1 MGVWTAAIRPL
12 SEVRRKVATGQGQ
25 SSSGRSLLRWLIAK
39 ISGRVRTES
48 RLLLV
53 ERINLA
59 PRQSLSLI
67 EADGQ
72 RLLVATSAD
81 GAPAFYALSA
91 PGRPRTSNRRKTAVG
106 ESGQ

>member
-1 MGVWTAAIRPL
+1 LGVWTAAIRPFT
-12 SEVRRKVATGQGQ
+12 EVRRKVATGPGQ
-25 SSSGRSLLRWLIAK
+25 SSSGRGLICWLIAK
-39 ISGRVRTES
+39 VSARVRTES

-81 GAPAFYALSA
+81 GAPAFYALA
-91 PGRPRTSNRRKTAVG
+91 TPGRTRSSNRRKTAAA